1 MAWMLLPLS
10 GLGVSV
16 SLPKHINDREYDK
29 FTTDGGGNT
38 AVRVSGSNFS
48 GSFRTS
54 GLTIGGKITEVTISD
69 SSWTA
74 LPATALPNRNAVGV
88 QNFSG
93 QEIKLNYDNT
103 TVGYVGVIMRDTD
116 QRQYDI
122 DDSISLYAKASS
134 GSCVVIVEEIA

>member
-1 MAWMLLPLS
+1 MTLPN
-10 GLGVSV
+10 
-16 SLPKHINDREYDK
+16 HINDREYRK
-29 FTTDGGGNT
+29 FLEVDGEP
-38 AVRVSGSNFS
+38 AVRISGTNFS
-48 GSFRTS
+48 GAFRTS

-74 LPATALPNRNAVGV
+74 LPATALANRNAVGV

-103 TVGYVGVIMRDTD
+103 TVGYVGVIMRDAD

-122 DDSISLYAKASS
+122 DDSILLYAKSS
-134 GSCVVIVEEIA
+134 AGSCTIIVEEIA